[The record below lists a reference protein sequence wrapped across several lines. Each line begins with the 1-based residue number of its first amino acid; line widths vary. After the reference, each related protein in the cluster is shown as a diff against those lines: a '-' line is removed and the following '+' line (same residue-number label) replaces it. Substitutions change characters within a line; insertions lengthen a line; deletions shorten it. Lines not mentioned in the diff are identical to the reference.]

1 MSRKPPPPGSECYSC
16 DKRATNWE
24 HAPPKGFFP
33 TRKHGFRDSAGRD
46 HRKNLVMVP
55 SCDDHNNPKSQSDD
69 YAMTVV
75 GIMSAVYG
83 GGLNEAN
90 PHPFALDLIRR
101 VQRGP
106 RLRAS
111 IIESATP
118 VVTSAGKLLSAEVD
132 TETINEVIE
141 ATVRAL
147 FFHEHGWARR
157 WPGRCHVHN
166 PHFRMPDLASG
177 PAANEI
183 ELAISGFDEQ
193 RGRAH
198 PGWALKGEHPDVFA
212 YQLAE
217 TAPGRPS
224 MRLLFYG
231 VFTFLAFSDD
241 PTAPILASG

>member
-1 MSRKPPPPGSECYSC
+1 MSRKRPPADVGCYAC
-16 DKRATNWE
+16 ERPATNWE

-33 TRKHGFRDSAGRD
+33 ARKHSFRGRQGPD
-46 HRKNLVMVP
+46 YRKNLIVVP
-55 SCDDHNNPKSQSDD
+55 SCDLHNNPKSQSDN

-75 GIMSAVYG
+75 G
-83 GGLNEAN
+83 GLHEAK

-118 VVTSAGKLLSAEVD
+118 VVSSAGQLVSVQVD
-132 TETINEVIE
+132 ADTINEAIA

-147 FFHEHGWARR
+147 FFHEHGWTQR

-166 PHFRMPDLASG
+166 PHFRMPDLAPG

-183 ELAISGFDEQ
+183 ERAISGFDEL
-193 RGRAH
+193 RRRNH
-198 PGWALKGEHPDVFA
+198 PGWELKGEHPEVFA

-217 TAPGRPS
+217 TAPGRPI
-224 MRLLFYG
+224 MRLVFYG

-241 PTAPILASG
+241 PTSAPGLASG